1 MMICINRTA
10 MRGRSVAQVL
20 ENIIVSLEVGS
31 GDEHCTRRSRWGG
44 ERAMMALYTELVALD
59 TLVWM

>member
-1 MMICINRTA
+1 